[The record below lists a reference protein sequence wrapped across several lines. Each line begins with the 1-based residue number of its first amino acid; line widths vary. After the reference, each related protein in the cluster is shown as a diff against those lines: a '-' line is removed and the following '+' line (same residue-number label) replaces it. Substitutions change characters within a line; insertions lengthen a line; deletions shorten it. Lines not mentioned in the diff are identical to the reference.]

1 MNPLLRR
8 ALLTAAALPVFA
20 MMLAAQQAKGSRV
33 VFYITRHGETVLNA
47 LNRVQGWADAPLTPE
62 GKAVAHALGVGLKG
76 TAFAA
81 VYASDLGRARETA
94 QVVVAAKGGTSPA
107 LKESA
112 ELRESAFGC
121 YEGEY
126 NKRMW
131 TDAALYLRY
140 TSAAALFADMQRN
153 NKIPDVLAAVKALD
167 TLKLAEDFEEVKKR
181 MHSWLVKTANE
192 QVKAGGGNV
201 LVVSHGIAINAL
213 LTALSEKPFTGKP
226 LGNASV
232 SKVVF
237 DNGKFEIL
245 SVGDMQYVEAGQKA
259 EKH

>member
-20 MMLAAQQAKGSRV
+20 MMLTAQQVKRTKV
-33 VFYITRHGETVLNA
+33 TFYITRHGETVLNA

-62 GKAVAHALGVGLKG
+62 GKAVAHALGLGLKG
-76 TAFAA
+76 TVFNA

-94 QVVVAAKGGTSPA
+94 RVVVAAKGGVTPV
-107 LKESA
+107 LQESA
-112 ELRESAFGC
+112 ELRETAFGC

-131 TDAALYLRY
+131 TDAALYLHY

-153 NKIPDVLAAVKALD
+153 NKIPEVLAAVKALD
-167 TLKLAEDFEEVKKR
+167 TLRLAEDFDAVKRR
-181 MHSWLVKTANE
+181 MHGWLVKTANE
-192 QVKAGGGNV
+192 QAKAGGGNV

-213 LTALSEKPFTGKP
+213 LTALSEKPFVGKP

-232 SKVVF
+232 SMVVF
-237 DNGKFEIL
+237 EDGKFQIL
-245 SVGDMQYVEAGQKA
+245 SVGDMQYVEAGQQI